1 MAKISV
7 SIALSCGRVCL
18 LVLFLL
24 HRSALPR
31 GYFIYN
37 YATNRLSDNPTDA
50 SKPTILEHLS
60 PHIPFHVASAAINS
74 LTRRLGGDPFTS
86 PILAPAQQSS
96 DSPDPHRLPQLRY
109 FHLSRTL
116 PHGYI
121 FALPP
126 PSRRRRRAL
135 SQPGLHRIDTGNS
148 GHSHWSHPSYV
159 LLQSV

>member
-7 SIALSCGRVCL
+7 SIALSCGCVCL

-50 SKPTILEHLS
+50 SRPTILEHLS
-60 PHIPFHVASAAINS
+60 PHIPLHVASTAINN
-74 LTRRLGGDPFTS
+74 LTRRLGGDSFTS
-86 PILAPAQQSS
+86 PILASAQQSS

-116 PHGYI
+116 PHRYI

-148 GHSHWSHPSYV
+148 GHSHWSRPSYV
-159 LLQSV
+159 LFQSV